1 MVIGSVNPCERNSM
15 QTQIPYNTGKVLIG
29 CMYEQP
35 HPSASFEEIW
45 IQSVLLG
52 DPQYDENFVWSC
64 IGCTLIALLV
74 FVMNVYT

>member
-1 MVIGSVNPCERNSM
+1 MQNPP
-15 QTQIPYNTGKVLIG
+15 PYNTGKVLIG

-35 HPSASFEEIW
+35 PHEVTPEELW
-45 IQSVLLG
+45 IQSTLLG